1 MCLIYVCVGVGT
13 WVGAWEAV
21 SVGKCI
27 SFTVRG
33 RGEKNKKEKKIQKK
47 DKTFL
52 SYPKNLVK
60 KYKPVKNEITYNWK
74 ETN

>member
-1 MCLIYVCVGVGT
+1 MYVQVQVHELGLGKQCQ
-13 WVGAWEAV
+13 WENALV
-21 SVGKCI
+21 LR
-27 SFTVRG
+27 FRG

-74 ETN
+74 ETNQ